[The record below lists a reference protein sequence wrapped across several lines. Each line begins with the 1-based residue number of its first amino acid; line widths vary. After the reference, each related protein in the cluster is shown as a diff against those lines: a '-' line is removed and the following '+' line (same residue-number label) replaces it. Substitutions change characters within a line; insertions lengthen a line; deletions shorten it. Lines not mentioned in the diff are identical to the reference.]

1 MIDANLGVATDGC
14 RTRLHY
20 FEGFGGRSPGLTV
33 VRIPMAL
40 MLELAPIGP

>member
-1 MIDANLGVATDGC
+1 MPTSALQPVGVALG
-14 RTRLHY
+14 LHY

-40 MLELAPIGP
+40 MPELAPIGP